1 MSLKSKIRL
10 IVKNSGPSLSLLL
23 TGFGKIALLL
33 DNVISLALH
42 FLSA

>member
-10 IVKNSGPSLSLLL
+10 IVKNSGLALSLPL

-33 DNVISLALH
+33 IT
-42 FLSA
+42 